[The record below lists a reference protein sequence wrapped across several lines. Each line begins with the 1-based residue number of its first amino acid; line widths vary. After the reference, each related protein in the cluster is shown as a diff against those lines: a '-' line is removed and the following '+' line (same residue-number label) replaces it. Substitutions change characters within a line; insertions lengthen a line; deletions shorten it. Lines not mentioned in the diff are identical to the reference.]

1 MDYTFCPLPNTSW
14 EGVLGM
20 FLDIFGGRRF
30 DSTFPFAKRVSFQVS
45 CCVFYGVHVVQK
57 RIHMNVHYLN
67 ISRVF
72 QIVQQKTWVAY
83 YIYCSNYT
91 TNFLMQKKAGFVGTN
106 YNPILYLFQLTDL
119 GPSYLEDTFKTLR
132 ILGPSKKRGV
142 LQASF
147 GSPKHFL
154 LEIPSLL
161 AHTIHVTSI
170 FTCIYMNGCS
180 LW

>member
-1 MDYTFCPLPNTSW
+1 MDFFKEWWTMMDYTFCPLPNTSW

-57 RIHMNVHYLN
+57 RIHINVHYLN

-132 ILGPSKKRGV
+132 ILGPSKKGEFAGFFWISKALSTWDPIIV
-142 LQASF
+142 
-147 GSPKHFL
+147 SPYH
-154 LEIPSLL
+154 PC
-161 AHTIHVTSI
+161 H
-170 FTCIYMNGCS
+170 
-180 LW
+180 